1 MQTVGVFDA
10 KNQLSALLDD
20 VENGAEVVITRR
32 GKPVARLTAYEVGF
46 NRAKARRAAEGL
58 RAASQGLRLD
68 GLALR
73 DLIDAGRR

>member
-1 MQTVGVFDA
+1 MHFVGVFDA

-20 VENGAEVVITRR
+20 VENGGEVVITRR
-32 GKPVARLTAYEVGF
+32 GKPVARLTAYEAGF
-46 NRAKARRAAEGL
+46 DRDKARRAAEGL
-58 RAASQGLRLD
+58 RAASRGLRLD